1 MSKYN
6 KLWEYIK
13 ENDIQELSFEEIEKV
28 LGFPIDHSFL
38 NAKKELERFG
48 KSIEKISL
56 KNKIIKIKNVIEREN

>member
-28 LGFPIDHSFL
+28 LGFPIDYSFL
-38 NAKKELERFG
+38 NAKKELEQFDKR
-48 KSIEKISL
+48 IEKISL
-56 KNKIIKIKNVIEREN
+56 KNKTIKIKKCN